1 MTIGWC
7 SRASYEREMCLQTYS
22 QHKGHIANL
31 RTSKLHIAIIIIIM
45 NPCNNRVHVPMPVVM
60 LTRCSSVNL
69 ATVAL
74 ARLMGSLHSPAPR
87 AIGER
92 VWFLLP
98 GCGRVKGAEGI
109 GPYHHRDRYYF

>member
-1 MTIGWC
+1 
-7 SRASYEREMCLQTYS
+7 
-22 QHKGHIANL
+22 
-31 RTSKLHIAIIIIIM
+31 
-45 NPCNNRVHVPMPVVM
+45 MPVVM

-98 GCGRVKGAEGI
+98 GWGRVKGAEGI
-109 GPYHHRDRYYF
+109 GPYHHHRKCDYHFCPIAEECDACRI